1 MNPTTL
7 CVIFL
12 LCFAA
17 AMQAQ
22 PATATSTPVAV
33 AAQPRQTWD
42 TGVATTLEGA
52 STLSGG
58 RESGRSLS
66 GLVLAHLA
74 WTPTVAPAPDTAL
87 SLSGYASA
95 LGIMGIGPSETFVG
109 NFLTTTNIEARRS
122 VRLYSVWLEA
132 RLGDWSLRTGSLLA
146 DEDFATT
153 ETGASFTN
161 SAFGWPAFISA
172 NTLHTGPAF
181 YVPAPGIRLRRD
193 VGEAFSSQIGLYDG
207 DSFDGLDTDTE
218 ARRHGLHYHVGG
230 SQGFFVIAETTF
242 TVKSAGTRIKLGAWW
257 HTAEFDDLYADH
269 TGRSFAVTGAAP
281 RSHRGTSGGYAI
293 VEQTLRGETGKPG
306 HLCAYARGG
315 LAPADR
321 NLIAWSADT
330 GIAWLGPLAARPADT
345 LALGFARATF
355 SSRWAASQ
363 RDAAPADPVPDFEEV
378 FEASYSAPLTER
390 FTVRPSLQ
398 FIRHPGGSTAT
409 RDAFL
414 ALLRIESRF

>member
-1 MNPTTL
+1 MKHITL
-7 CVIFL
+7 CVTL
-12 LCFAA
+12 LLSLAGST
-17 AMQAQ
+17 QAQ
-22 PATATSTPVAV
+22 PAAATSPPVTAST
-33 AAQPRQTWD
+33 QPRQTWN
-42 TGVATTLEGA
+42 TGVAATLEGA
-52 STLSGG
+52 AALSGG
-58 RESGRSLS
+58 RQSGRSFS
-66 GLVLAHLA
+66 GQALAHLA
-74 WTPTVAPAPDTAL
+74 WTPAPPAPDTAV

-95 LGIMGIGPSETFVG
+95 LGLFGVGPSESFVG
-109 NFLTTTNIEARRS
+109 NFLTATNIEARRS
-122 VRLYSVWLEA
+122 VRLYSLWLEA
-132 RLGDWSLRTGSLLA
+132 KLGDWSLRAGSLLA
-146 DEDFATT
+146 DDEFGAT
-153 ETGASFTN
+153 ETGANFTN

-181 YVPAPGIRLRRD
+181 YVPAPGLRLRRD

-218 ARRHGLHYHVGG
+218 ARRHGLHYHLGG
-230 SQGFFVIAETTF
+230 SQGVFVIAETAF
-242 TVKSAGTRIKLGAWW
+242 AAKSRGTRFKLGAWC
-257 HTAEFDDLYADH
+257 HTASFDDLYTDR
-269 TGRSFAVTGAAP
+269 TGRSFALSGAAP
-281 RSHRGTSGGYAI
+281 RSHRGTYGSYAI
-293 VEQTLRGETGKPG
+293 VEQTLRGDAGKPG
-306 HLCAYARGG
+306 HLSASARAG

-345 LALGFARATF
+345 LALGYVHATF

-378 FEASYSAPLTER
+378 FEASYSAALTEC

-414 ALLRIESRF
+414 GLLRVESRF